1 MNIAANEYEQH
12 RWEDAKFMLEAGAYA
27 QERWGVRDTV
37 QIFQVKNAVSKA
49 TIPVFGLV
57 SGSYCG
63 QEEIT
68 LEKFTDGQH
77 MIWMGYGSLSRTLAV
92 RLP

>member
-1 MNIAANEYEQH
+1 MQIDF
-12 RWEDAKFMLEAGAYA
+12 EDATFLLEAGAYA
-27 QERWGVRDTV
+27 QERWGIRDTV
-37 QIFQVKNAVSKA
+37 QIFQVKNAVYKA
-49 TIPVFGLV
+49 AIPVFGLV

-77 MIWMGYGSLSRTLAV
+77 MMWMGYGPLSHTLAV
-92 RLP
+92 RLS